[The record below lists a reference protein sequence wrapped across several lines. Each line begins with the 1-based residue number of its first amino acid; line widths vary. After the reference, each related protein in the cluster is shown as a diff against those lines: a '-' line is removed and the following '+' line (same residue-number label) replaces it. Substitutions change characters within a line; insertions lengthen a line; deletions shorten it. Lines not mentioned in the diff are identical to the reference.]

1 MQQSQGPI
9 WKQGFTP
16 TVLKKMNDLYCERER
31 SWRAKGKTRLSAQR
45 DMTPEQLQLRKQY
58 WHDWDSWAKSQV
70 TKIANLFKK
79 AREEYMGAHR
89 GTAPEGQWDYLAAYD
104 IWLPPDDENGIT
116 DELCQF
122 IWEQY
127 GPHIMAKNRHWFF
140 PPAKIIGSRRGDG
153 GAGGAGASAEEGS
166 GAAGGEGGNAE
177 EGSGVAG
184 GEGGGGSGNKRKEPG
199 DRGYPNFFAVA
210 KKGGYGPNGSP
221 PPGGAMGQICDI
233 LSALHT
239 KLQSLELRQLDGV

>member
-16 TVLKKMNDLYCERER
+16 AVLKEMNDLYCERER
-31 SWRAKGKTRLSAQR
+31 SWRINGTSRLSAQR
-45 DMTPEQLQLRKQY
+45 GMTPEQLQLRKQY

-79 AREEYMGAHR
+79 AREEYMRAHG
-89 GTAPEGQWDYLAAYD
+89 GTAPEGRWDYLAAYD
-104 IWLPPDDENGIT
+104 IWLEPSDANGIT

-127 GPHIMAKNRHWFF
+127 GPHIMAKNRQWFF
-140 PPAKIIGSRRGDG
+140 PPAKIIGSKRGDG
-153 GAGGAGASAEEGS
+153 GAGGAGGSEGSGAAVGAEEGS
-166 GAAGGEGGNAE
+166 GAAGGEGG
-177 EGSGVAG
+177 
-184 GEGGGGSGNKRKEPG
+184 GGSANKRKKPG
-199 DRGYPNFFAVA
+199 DLGYPDFFAVA
-210 KKGGYGPNGSP
+210 EPAGYGPNGEP

>member
-1 MQQSQGPI
+1 M
-9 WKQGFTP
+9 KQ
-16 TVLKKMNDLYCERER
+16 MNELYCKRER
-31 SWRAKGKTRLSAQR
+31 SWRDDGTTRLSAQR
-45 DMTPEQLQLRKQY
+45 GMTKEELQLRNQH
-58 WHDWDSWAKSQV
+58 WRNWDSWAKSQASI
-70 TKIANLFKK
+70 IAKK
-79 AREEYMGAHR
+79 LKTAREEYMRAHG
-89 GTAPEGQWDYLAAYD
+89 GTAPEGRWDYLAAYD

-140 PPAKIIGSRRGDG
+140 PPAKIIGSKRGDG
-153 GAGGAGASAEEGS
+153 GAGGAGGSEGS
-166 GAAGGEGGNAE
+166 GAAVGAE

-184 GEGGGGSGNKRKEPG
+184 GEGGGGSANKRKKPG
-199 DRGYPNFFAVA
+199 DRGYPDFFAVA
-210 KKGGYGPNGSP
+210 EPAGYGPNGSP

-239 KLQSLELRQLDGV
+239 KIQSLELRQLDGV